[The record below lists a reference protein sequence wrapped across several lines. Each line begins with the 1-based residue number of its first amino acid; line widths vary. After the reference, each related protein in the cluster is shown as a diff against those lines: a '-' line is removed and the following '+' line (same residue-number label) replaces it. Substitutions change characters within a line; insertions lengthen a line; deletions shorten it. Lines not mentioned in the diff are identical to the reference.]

1 VEQIHKTTSGM
12 QSDTR
17 ELKLI
22 MLAAEKS
29 DLIMGLGKRERDFI
43 NDIVKLIFYTIAGLE
58 SPDG

>member
-1 VEQIHKTTSGM
+1 M

-17 ELKLI
+17 ELKVT

-29 DLIMGLGKRERDFI
+29 DLIMGLGKRERDLI
-43 NDIVKLIFYTIAGLE
+43 NDIIKLIFYITVGLE